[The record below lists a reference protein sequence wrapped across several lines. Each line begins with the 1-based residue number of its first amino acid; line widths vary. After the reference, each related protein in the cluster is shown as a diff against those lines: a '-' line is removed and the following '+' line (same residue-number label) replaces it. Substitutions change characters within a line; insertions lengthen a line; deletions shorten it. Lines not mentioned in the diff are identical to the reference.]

1 MKIMKELDKAEGLKL
16 PDQPWHL
23 PMDHLGVIQIKNPTI

>member
-1 MKIMKELDKAEGLKL
+1 MIEEEYDRAGGLKL

-23 PMDHLGVIQIKNPTI
+23 PSDHMGKMNK